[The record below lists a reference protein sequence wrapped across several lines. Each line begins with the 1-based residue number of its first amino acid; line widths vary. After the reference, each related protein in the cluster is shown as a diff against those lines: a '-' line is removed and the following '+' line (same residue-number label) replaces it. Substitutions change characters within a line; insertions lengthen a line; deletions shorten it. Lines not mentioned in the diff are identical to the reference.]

1 VNAVTI
7 SSAILDAIDEL
18 EQTFPD
24 AAVTVESDGQG
35 GAWVCIDSV
44 PLGPSYQEAR
54 SWIAFQI
61 TYPYPEADVYPLFI
75 RPDLHRRDGAAH
87 GVAFQTVTWG
97 LHGKPGT
104 QLSRR
109 SNRLNAAVDTAA
121 TKVLKVLRWLETE

>member
-1 VNAVTI
+1 MNAVII

-24 AAVTVESDGQG
+24 ATVTVESDGQG
-35 GAWVCIDSV
+35 GAWVRIDSV
-44 PLGPSYQEAR
+44 PLGPSYHEAR

-87 GVAFQTVTWG
+87 GVAFQNVTWG
-97 LHGKPGT
+97 PHGEPGT